1 MKHLPLPLIFIVL
14 LCTASP
20 KHQAHAFTHFITASD
35 GNPHLVAGN
44 SCTDAYQQANGGREA
59 RESGP
64 LPPSSAVTMQLASFD
79 AGLSSEPHL
88 LATTAR
94 TGKTGV
100 SHEGDDAEEG
110 NPRNALRRGGDER
123 SSHGR
128 RYATVSNEQTGS
140 RLDVMAMSGIGR
152 ALRDV
157 PGKVDVVSTVLPAAS
172 PLPATLLHDASAEI
186 LKGRRFHAAMSESD
200 NIVSWEEMAEVEG
213 EARRF
218 AGNLASRP
226 VEVSVF
232 TVSECNGAFRLD
244 WKTNAQS
251 RNHRFEILRKIRKGW
266 SVIGT
271 VPGVIRDAEAS
282 WYSFIDPIQRGSES
296 ATYQLRCLD
305 ETGWRSQSEIR
316 EITAGATKQSVVQN
330 WPNPFNPSTNIS
342 FTLADQKHVQLT
354 VSDVS
359 GVVVA
364 VLADKEFDKGSHS
377 VRFDANDLPVGVY
390 FYTLRTNDYTFT
402 RRLVLTR

>member
-20 KHQAHAFTHFITASD
+20 TKQAHASTNFSTASD
-35 GNPHLVAGN
+35 GNLHLVAG
-44 SCTDAYQQANGGREA
+44 STDTDAFQQANGGREA
-59 RESGP
+59 RASAP
-64 LPPSSAVTMQLASFD
+64 LPPGSAATMQLASYD

-88 LATTAR
+88 LAITAETGTT
-94 TGKTGV
+94 GIFY
-100 SHEGDDAEEG
+100 EGDDEEEG
-110 NPRNALRRGGDER
+110 NPRNALRRGTGER
-123 SSHGR
+123 ASRGR
-128 RYATVSNEQTGS
+128 RVSAASDEQVKS
-140 RLDVMAMSGIGR
+140 QLNAA
-152 ALRDV
+152 ALLGGEQPLWDV
-157 PGKVDVVSTVLPAAS
+157 PNHAEVASIGVPATS
-172 PLPATLLHDASAEI
+172 PLPATLMRDASAEI
-186 LKGRRFHAAMSESD
+186 LKGLRFNTEISESG
-200 NIVSWEEMAEVEG
+200 NIIAREDWGEVEG
-213 EARRF
+213 EAGRF
-218 AGNLASRP
+218 PGNIASRP

-251 RNHRFEILRKIRKGW
+251 RTHRFEILRKIRKGW

-359 GVVVA
+359 GAVVA

-377 VRFDANDLPVGVY
+377 VRFDANDLAVGVY

-402 RRLVLTR
+402 RRLVLTH

>member
-1 MKHLPLPLIFIVL
+1 MKHLPLTLIFIVL
-14 LCTASP
+14 LCAAPSKHEAYAS
-20 KHQAHAFTHFITASD
+20 THFTAASD
-35 GNPHLVAGN
+35 VSSHLVAG
-44 SCTDAYQQANGGREA
+44 STYADAYQQANGGREA
-59 RESGP
+59 RERGP

-79 AGLSSEPHL
+79 AGMSQDQRLIAS
-88 LATTAR
+88 TA
-94 TGKTGV
+94 GV
-100 SHEGDDAEEG
+100 RNANMMSEGDIDEEG
-110 NPRNALRRGGDER
+110 IPGNSMRRAGDER
-123 SSHGR
+123 PSLIR
-128 RYATVSNEQTGS
+128 RSTPEAHRQAGPRQDALALTVSERNLPDLS
-140 RLDVMAMSGIGR
+140 SKASVLSA
-152 ALRDV
+152 AL
-157 PGKVDVVSTVLPAAS
+157 PKAS
-172 PLPATLLHDASAEI
+172 PFPATLLHDASAEI
-186 LKGRRFHAAMSESD
+186 LKGRRFHAAISESD
-200 NIVSWEEMAEVEG
+200 NIVSWEEMVEVEG

-251 RNHRFEILRKIRKGW
+251 RTHRFEILRKIRKGW